1 MECFYFH
8 LYTLPE
14 KHPKK
19 YTIDGREITPNP
31 TTRQKETIQ
40 ASGVVKNDLGS
51 NKLNQNS
58 NSGKPT
64 LLYNPETS
72 RFEENAG
79 FGER

>member
-1 MECFYFH
+1 MS
-8 LYTLPE
+8 TLTE

-19 YTIDGREITPNP
+19 YTIDGREITTNP
-31 TTRQKETIQ
+31 TTRQKEIMQ
-40 ASGVVKNDLGS
+40 VDGGVKNDLGR
-51 NKLNQNS
+51 NKFNQNP

-64 LLYNPETS
+64 LVYNAETS

>member
-1 MECFYFH
+1 MECFYIN
-8 LYTLPE
+8 LSTLPE

-19 YTIDGREITPNP
+19 YTIDGREITTDP
-31 TTRQKETIQ
+31 TTRQKEIMQ
-40 ASGVVKNDLGS
+40 VDGGVKNDLGR
-51 NKLNQNS
+51 NKFNQNP

-64 LLYNPETS
+64 LVYNAETS

>member
-1 MECFYFH
+1 MS
-8 LYTLPE
+8 TLPE

>member
-1 MECFYFH
+1 MS
-8 LYTLPE
+8 TLPE
-14 KHPKK
+14 KQTKK